1 MAKVDFGH
9 LQRTSVELT
18 EHATYFLPISISTFT
33 LTYSTLKNY
42 LVLSIKLEK
51 STYMYLLMPW
61 EVIYAKL
68 SSSASDYLFFQGLV
82 NNN

>member
-1 MAKVDFGH
+1 MAKVDLGH

-18 EHATYFLPISISTFT
+18 EHATYFLPISTFTFT

-51 STYMYLLMPW
+51 IT
-61 EVIYAKL
+61 
-68 SSSASDYLFFQGLV
+68 
-82 NNN
+82 